1 MLPGLATLLGRKDRS
16 DAGSRVETF
25 GESRIARQ
33 AGEEI
38 LRATPERRNHVQGI
52 RDRLSSMTREEKE
65 QLVDRL
71 FARVALFVFDLPASE
86 ANHHSGRFGLLDHL
100 LEVAHEAVRE
110 ASSPAFSVS
119 PEQSTNHREK
129 PLWVYAGLVAAIAH
143 DIGKPLDLE
152 VTAPGSGKCWDPKAE
167 PLRLFC
173 DRHRLSETGP
183 ALWHF
188 RPGRGLRGHEKH
200 IATLLPIVLTPEVA
214 EYLGPRLPAVVGAM
228 TTGGEWKLADGRRL
242 PAQEIVR
249 IVRRVDEATS
259 HQDVVEVKA
268 PSTPAAR
275 SLPIKLAVLEPI
287 HVPEQQSLPF
297 PPVEQKPARVELPAM
312 VEEEPLCI
320 PPDFRPEP
328 IPEKSARR
336 WDPTEMALRL
346 KTELDPTR
354 FVDTIRRMILSRRL
368 SRNNLCT
375 EIYVRPDF
383 VWLIVPRAL
392 RRVAI
397 INQLPWEVSTE
408 RGMVESLRASPLVIP
423 ESTGRLKVFVR
434 PMPGGASYEAIR
446 IMTRGFLS
454 ADDVKRIGVYGY
466 ELQALDLVPS
476 VVLER

>member
-1 MLPGLATLLGRKDRS
+1 MLPKLATLLGRKDRS

-33 AGEEI
+33 VGEEI
-38 LRATPERRNHVQGI
+38 LRATPARRNHVQGI

-65 QLVDRL
+65 ELVDRL

-100 LEVAHEAVRE
+100 LEVAHQAVRE

-129 PLWVYAGLVAAIAH
+129 PLWVYAGLVAALAH

-152 VTAPGSGKCWDPKAE
+152 VTAPGSGKCWDPKME

-200 IATLLPIVLTPEVA
+200 IATLLPLVLTPEVA

-228 TTGGEWKLADGRRL
+228 TTGAEWKLADGRRL

-249 IVRRVDEATS
+249 IVRRVDES
-259 HQDVVEVKA
+259 SSRKDVAEVKA
-268 PSTPAAR
+268 PIPVVAR
-275 SLPIKLAVLEPI
+275 SLPLKLAVLVPI
-287 HVPEQQSLPF
+287 QVPEQQSLPF
-297 PPVEQKPARVELPAM
+297 PPVQEEPVRVDPPVT

-336 WDPTEMALRL
+336 WDPTEIALRL
-346 KTELDPTR
+346 RAELVPAR
-354 FVDTIRRMILSRRL
+354 FVDTLRRMILSRRL

-392 RRVAI
+392 RRVAL

-408 RGMVESLRASPLVIP
+408 RGMVEALRASSLVVP
-423 ESTGRLKVFVR
+423 ESPRRLKVFVR
-434 PMPGGASYEAIR
+434 PMPGGPSYEAIR
-446 IMTRGFLS
+446 IETRGFLS
-454 ADDVKRIGVYGY
+454 DDEVKRIGVYGY
-466 ELQALDLVPS
+466 EIQALDLVPS
-476 VVLER
+476 LVMGG